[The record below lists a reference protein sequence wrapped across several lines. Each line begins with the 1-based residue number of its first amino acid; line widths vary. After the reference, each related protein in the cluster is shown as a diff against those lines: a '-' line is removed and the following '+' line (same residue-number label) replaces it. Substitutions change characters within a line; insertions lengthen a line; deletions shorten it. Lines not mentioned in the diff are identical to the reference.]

1 MFRVAL
7 QGRLPAPEWRMM
19 GARVLC
25 ALGVALLV
33 LPLATGP
40 SSVVAYP
47 MDASESAVA
56 DALDYL
62 RGVQLAD
69 GSIVDFGTTCWIVCA
84 VVAADEDPADWTYAG
99 DSLVDYLEA
108 EVDSISGVSNYSLAI
123 MAVVAAG
130 EDPASFGGI
139 DLVSLLEGE
148 YDSNGQLGDENLLCD
163 DFWGLMALVAAG
175 DDANSTLVSN
185 ARDFIVSN
193 QSSDS
198 GDYGSWGWGVGQDGD
213 VDDTAAAIMALMATG
228 TSTSSSVIVDGLAY
242 LADNQDTSGGFLS
255 WGSTNADTDSWAIL
269 SLVAADENP
278 DSSDWEMGVN
288 SPVDDLLT
296 FQQPTGEFH
305 WQSGDPG
312 WNIPKTT
319 ASAIQA
325 LLGRPWPVKIAS
337 LSSPG
342 AELAVTPSD
351 FEFAATKDGDDP
363 LDRILEIWNE
373 GSGTL
378 EWVVEADEDW
388 LDLSPSSGSSTG
400 EHDDVTLSV
409 DISGLNVGSFSATIT
424 IGGAGADGSPRTVDV
439 DLEITAAA
447 TEPEIDFSPSRLR
460 FTAEEGGD
468 DPDDEILTIWNSGEG
483 RLDWSVSDDAGW
495 LSLSPRSGT
504 STGDDDD
511 EEVDVSVDI
520 SGLDAGEYTAEITIK
535 DSDASNS
542 PEDLTVTL
550 TVEESADEEDYYQL
564 MTPTTPAGAGSITR
578 SVLPDAQG
586 YLADT
591 QLALTAVP
599 FTGYVF
605 TGWTGDAA
613 GPQNPINVVMSGNR
627 TVMANF
633 LRFDNSGLPNV
644 GLTFASPGIY
654 SVAVVPYPTASIPSS
669 PEGFRL
675 LSAYIVEPQGSGS
688 FTLQFSGL
696 PNAATVAIFKVQD
709 GVWVQLPRSVL
720 SDTAIEVTMGAED
733 PVIALVTPGS
743 SGGGIV
749 SSVQGLF
756 SGADSTT
763 LLVVGI
769 AVLLAVIVIVVLVL
783 YVRRESY

>member
-1 MFRVAL
+1 M
-7 QGRLPAPEWRMM
+7 
-19 GARVLC
+19 
-25 ALGVALLV
+25 
-33 LPLATGP
+33 
-40 SSVVAYP
+40 
-47 MDASESAVA
+47 
-56 DALDYL
+56 
-62 RGVQLAD
+62 
-69 GSIVDFGTTCWIVCA
+69 
-84 VVAADEDPADWTYAG
+84 
-99 DSLVDYLEA
+99 
-108 EVDSISGVSNYSLAI
+108 
-123 MAVVAAG
+123 
-130 EDPASFGGI
+130 
-139 DLVSLLEGE
+139 
-148 YDSNGQLGDENLLCD
+148 
-163 DFWGLMALVAAG
+163 
-175 DDANSTLVSN
+175 
-185 ARDFIVSN
+185 
-193 QSSDS
+193 
-198 GDYGSWGWGVGQDGD
+198 
-213 VDDTAAAIMALMATG
+213 
-228 TSTSSSVIVDGLAY
+228 
-242 LADNQDTSGGFLS
+242 
-255 WGSTNADTDSWAIL
+255 
-269 SLVAADENP
+269 
-278 DSSDWEMGVN
+278 
-288 SPVDDLLT
+288 DDLLT
-296 FQQPTGEFH
+296 FQQPDGEFFLE
-305 WQSGDPG
+305 GG
-312 WNIPKTT
+312 AVARIPITT

-325 LLGRPWPVKIAS
+325 LLGVPWPVPAAS
-337 LSSPG
+337 SSSAG

-351 FEFAATKDGDDP
+351 FEFAATEDGDDT
-363 LDRILEIWNE
+363 LERVLEIWNE
-373 GSGTL
+373 GYGSL
-378 EWVVEADEDW
+378 YWEVSENAAW
-388 LDLSPSSGSSTG
+388 LSLSPSRGSSTG

-409 DISGLNVGSFSATIT
+409 DISGLNTGSFSATIT

-447 TEPEIDFSPSRLR
+447 TDPEIDFSPSRLR

-468 DPDDEILTIWNSGEG
+468 DPDDETLTIWNSGEG
-483 RLDWSVSDDAGW
+483 TLGWTVSDDAGW
-495 LSLSPRSGT
+495 LSLSPRSGS
-504 STGDDDD
+504 STGEND
-511 EEVDVSVDI
+511 EDEVDVSVDI

-550 TVEESADEEDYYQL
+550 TVEESEDSADDGEYYQL

-586 YLADT
+586 YLAAT

-633 LRFDNSGLPNV
+633 LRFDNAGLPDV

-696 PNAATVAIFKVQD
+696 PNAAAVAIFKVQD
-709 GVWVQLPRSVL
+709 GAWVQLPRSVVN
-720 SDTAIEVTMGAED
+720 DTAIEVTMGAED